1 MQELDVTAQL
11 WGVTYYQIWAKEK
24 GYAEFEKFSY
34 TYCAHYESASE
45 SDQPRSFL
53 ARLPL

>member
-1 MQELDVTAQL
+1 MQDLDVTAQL
-11 WGVTYYQIWAKEK
+11 WGVTYYQIWVKEK

>member
-1 MQELDVTAQL
+1 MQDLDVTAQL
-11 WGVTYYQIWAKEK
+11 WSVTYYQIWAKEK

-34 TYCAHYESASE
+34 TYCAHYEFASE